1 MYTEM
6 KSIFESQIKGDF
18 GSAAKLRFL
27 KCRLKRKSTCIK
39 SQFKKNNPWILQI
52 QELTQ
57 MVDVY
62 DSQHT

>member
-27 KCRLKRKSTCIK
+27 KCRMKRKSTCIK
-39 SQFKKNNPWILQI
+39 SQFKKNKKK
-52 QELTQ
+52 
-57 MVDVY
+57 
-62 DSQHT
+62 